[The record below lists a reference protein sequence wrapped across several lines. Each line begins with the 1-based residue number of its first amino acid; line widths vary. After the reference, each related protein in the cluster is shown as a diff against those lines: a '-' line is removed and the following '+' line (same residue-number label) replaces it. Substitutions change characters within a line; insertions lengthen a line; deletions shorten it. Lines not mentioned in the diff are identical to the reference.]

1 MSAIEVYEAIKDR
14 LGTEGARKL
23 LDHIDRQ
30 LGDRVAT
37 KEDLRYLREQMA
49 TKGDLTR
56 LREQMA
62 TKDDLNYLREQM
74 ATKEDLNYLR
84 EQMATK
90 DDLNYLREQM
100 ATKEDLIKLEWRFK
114 LYIILLAVL
123 IIITNPRVIELFGRI
138 IGIVR

>member
-74 ATKEDLNYLR
+74 ATK
-84 EQMATK
+84 